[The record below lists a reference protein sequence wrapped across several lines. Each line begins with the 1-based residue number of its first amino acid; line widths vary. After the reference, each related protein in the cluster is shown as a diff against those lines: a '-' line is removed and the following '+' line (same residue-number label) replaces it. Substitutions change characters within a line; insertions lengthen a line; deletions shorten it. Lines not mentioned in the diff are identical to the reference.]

1 MKIYGTFLQGHLKK
15 FSEGV
20 QELSTKILQAALAL
34 HERVATTFRKSLLAC
49 VRISRSYDLYR
60 RWGSCETV
68 DAAQLLAYVTCSC
81 QATRSLASLAG
92 GGAGD

>member
-34 HERVATTFRKSLLAC
+34 HDKV
-49 VRISRSYDLYR
+49 
-60 RWGSCETV
+60 
-68 DAAQLLAYVTCSC
+68 
-81 QATRSLASLAG
+81 G
-92 GGAGD
+92 GCR